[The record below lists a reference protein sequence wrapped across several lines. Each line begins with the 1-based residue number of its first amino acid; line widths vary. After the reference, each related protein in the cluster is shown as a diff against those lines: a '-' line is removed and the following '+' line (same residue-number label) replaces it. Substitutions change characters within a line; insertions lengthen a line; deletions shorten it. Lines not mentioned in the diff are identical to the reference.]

1 LRAYVSVGSNVEPA
15 TWIPEGLRRLER
27 RLGTLRKSR
36 FYRSPAMGEDGKPRP
51 DPDFVNGVV
60 RLETDLDRD
69 RLVEL
74 LHAVEAECGRTRGAD
89 KFGPRTLDLD
99 LIAYGDDVDED
110 ALRNAWVAVP
120 LRELAPRMP
129 IPQPRGPPLVE
140 VTL

>member
-74 LHAVEAECGRTRGAD
+74 LHAVD